1 MTQFISSRYNPH
13 VQQVRALLNQKSARS
28 EAGLFVVEGVRLAEE
43 ALASGHISVQVYF
56 SRAINERGMKLIEA
70 LILQGREVFELS
82 VPVMDSLSA
91 TEASQGILLVFPQ
104 TVTDTPPQTDFV
116 LVLDQVRD
124 PGNLGTIL
132 RSAAAAGVKVVFLSP
147 GSADAFAPKV
157 MRAGMGAHFRL
168 SIHYAGWPEIGRYCR
183 EICQPPLKIL
193 LAESGDGEACWQTD
207 LRRPLALII
216 GGEAEGAGLEARLA
230 MDGLIHIPMPG
241 QFESLNAAVATGI
254 LLFEVVRQRSQP

>member
-1 MTQFISSRYNPH
+1 
-13 VQQVRALLNQKSARS
+13 
-28 EAGLFVVEGVRLAEE
+28 
-43 ALASGHISVQVYF
+43 
-56 SRAINERGMKLIEA
+56 
-70 LILQGREVFELS
+70 
-82 VPVMDSLSA
+82 
-91 TEASQGILLVFPQ
+91 
-104 TVTDTPPQTDFV
+104 VTDTPPQTDFV

-132 RSAAAAGVKVVFLSP
+132 RSAAAAGVRWSFYRRGARCVRTQSDARGNGGPFSP
-147 GSADAFAPKV
+147 FHSLCWLAGNLEDIAGRSANP
-157 MRAGMGAHFRL
+157 R
-168 SIHYAGWPEIGRYCR
+168 
-183 EICQPPLKIL
+183 LKIL